1 MRPARPRRWYG
12 RFGIEE
18 PFPWVLIALASAP
31 PIGLVLAAAVVW
43 TALCR
48 GWLVDTTAPL

>member
-1 MRPARPRRWYG
+1 MRPARPRRWYSP
-12 RFGIEE
+12 FGIEE
-18 PFPWVLIALASAP
+18 PFPWVIALASAP
-31 PIGLVLAAAVVW
+31 PLGLVLAAAVVW